1 MIKFVLHTNI
11 PGQFDFG
18 IYNRV
23 NFAITAECQNT
34 LVESMQP
41 ERSSTIIIQTN
52 SKVNIWHR
60 LALNINKHFFA
71 LIFSFP
77 ISI

>member
-52 SKVNIWHR
+52 SKVITFGIDWHR
-60 LALNINKHFFA
+60 TLTN
-71 LIFSFP
+71 SFLL
-77 ISI
+77 

>member
-52 SKVNIWHR
+52 SKVITFDIDWHR
-60 LALNINKHFFA
+60 TLTN
-71 LIFSFP
+71 SFLL
-77 ISI
+77 

>member
-52 SKVNIWHR
+52 SKVITFDIDWHR
-60 LALNINKHFFA
+60 TLTNNFL
-71 LIFSFP
+71 L
-77 ISI
+77 